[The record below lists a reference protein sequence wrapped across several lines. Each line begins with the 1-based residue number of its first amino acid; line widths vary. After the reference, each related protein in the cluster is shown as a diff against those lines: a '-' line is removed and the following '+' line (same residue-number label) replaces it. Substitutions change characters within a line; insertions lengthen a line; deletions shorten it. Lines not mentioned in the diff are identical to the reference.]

1 MLESHGLTTVPY
13 MLLLNSRILR
23 IAVYN
28 MLSSSWY
35 KHWWIVL
42 HRLVWASL
50 YSSLWR
56 MEKYQNRKTLESN
69 AKNLDFRPWQL
80 LRVTCGA
87 HLAKAPSRV
96 ILQEDSQGQTHHQ
109 CAQHGRCHRVSR
121 KPVVYSIAFF
131 RPNKIGNFEA
141 LPCHQHLTGDGTSE
155 APKTVDRGCTPSHYE
170 PDHGTW
176 GTPEILKIF
185 CSRMCKS
192 SRPPSF
198 KTVFTTKWT
207 NQASAGTKDLRPK
220 CHNFMQQLNADPSP
234 WG

>member
-1 MLESHGLTTVPY
+1 MTNGKISKPKDVGV
-13 MLLLNSRILR
+13 
-23 IAVYN
+23 
-28 MLSSSWY
+28 
-35 KHWWIVL
+35 K
-42 HRLVWASL
+42 
-50 YSSLWR
+50 
-56 MEKYQNRKTLESN
+56 RKEPWL
-69 AKNLDFRPWQL
+69 RPWQL

-170 PDHGTW
+170 PTMGHGAIRKYWKCSAHACASLADHHLSKLFSQRS
-176 GTPEILKIF
+176 EQI
-185 CSRMCKS
+185 
-192 SRPPSF
+192 RPPLGRRICGPNA
-198 KTVFTTKWT
+198 TTSCSSWT
-207 NQASAGTKDLRPK
+207 PIQAPGGKRPCRLHCCLSAVAVKELQR
-220 CHNFMQQLNADPSP
+220 
-234 WG
+234 